1 MNHELRH
8 ELYPNSPLRPEINPL
23 LLQVRE
29 RDAAIKTFYAQMRSM
44 REAGE
49 PVLDIGA
56 GIEVDELE
64 SQRIIPIIK
73 GVHEESNM
81 QGHQLY
87 KEYASS
93 WGTMELRR
101 ALAGYFTQRGV
112 DSLDP
117 RADVMVTHGIMDAYD
132 KVLQALNV
140 SQVIIPSWAPYY
152 ARSHAL
158 INGKT
163 IIEVPLDAATGKIDI
178 RSLRQLLWEVW
189 RKPGT
194 RLMYVCQPSSPLGTL
209 MEDNYIQHELL
220 PFLQEHGIW
229 LFNDYYVSATRYD
242 GGSLIRPLL
251 SYPGMKDV
259 AVEAITVSK
268 EHGIPGIRVGGVVGQ
283 PDIINA
289 VRLLAA
295 AKIDIVPGM
304 SQMIAAHALNEMDVS
319 VVAHRVI
326 REVQEEV
333 LPRLQQ
339 MNWPMIEPKA
349 GLDMVV
355 GVPPGF
361 IRSDIAD
368 PSLLAAFTILRRY
381 GVAMCPC
388 TVYGP
393 DGKNFLRIVL
403 KQRAGK
409 VPAALDQLAQGG
421 FDWLTEKPTEEDIS
435 YLNKLLTELD
445 LTKL

>member
-1 MNHELRH
+1 MNPESHHESHL
-8 ELYPNSPLRPEINPL
+8 PGPLRPDINPL

-44 REAGE
+44 RETGQT
-49 PVLDIGA
+49 VLDIGA

-64 SQRIIPIIK
+64 SAQIVSIINH
-73 GVHEESNM
+73 VHNTPDE
-81 QGHQLY
+81 QGHPLY

-93 WGTMELRR
+93 WGTMELRQ

-163 IIEVPLDAATGKIDI
+163 IIEAPLDAATGKMD
-178 RSLRQLLWEVW
+178 LRLLTQVLWEIW

-209 MEDNYIQHELL
+209 MADEFIEYELL
-220 PFLQEHGIW
+220 PFLQEHGIG

-251 SYPGMKDV
+251 SYPGMKEV

-268 EHGIPGIRVGGVVGQ
+268 EHGVPGIRVGGIVGQ

-319 VVAHRVI
+319 IVANRVV
-326 REVQEEV
+326 REVREEV
-333 LPRLQQ
+333 LPRLQR
-339 MNWPMIEPKA
+339 MNWPRIEPKA

-355 GVPPGF
+355 AVPPGF
-361 IRSDIAD
+361 IRSDID
-368 PSLLAAFTILRRY
+368 NVLL
-381 GVAMCPC
+381 
-388 TVYGP
+388 
-393 DGKNFLRIVL
+393 
-403 KQRAGK
+403 
-409 VPAALDQLAQGG
+409 
-421 FDWLTEKPTEEDIS
+421 
-435 YLNKLLTELD
+435 
-445 LTKL
+445 